1 MRLIVPVAH
10 VVHPN
15 TFVGI
20 RGMDKLAAADINAD
34 VGDAVLIGIF
44 EENQVARLEQ
54 AIRDLFAVVVLLG
67 RRAREGNSVSGTE
80 NIANEAGTVKA
91 GTRCAAHDIAG
102 AAKRIRGSD
111 DVPAM
116 NSGGLCLNLCNMG
129 FVIRPG
135 MRLADMCREECRC
148 AGGECRE

>member
-1 MRLIVPVAH
+1 
-10 VVHPN
+10 
-15 TFVGI
+15 
-20 RGMDKLAAADINAD
+20 MDKLAAADINAD
-34 VGDAVLIGIF
+34 VGNAVLIGIF

-54 AIRDLFAVVVLLG
+54 AIRDLFAVVVLFG
-67 RRAREGNSVSGTE
+67 RCAREGNSIGGTE
-80 NIANEAGTVKA
+80 NIANKAGTVKA
-91 GTRCAAHDIAG
+91 GTRGAAHDIAG
-102 AAKRIRGSD
+102 AAKRICGSD

-116 NSGGLCLNLCNMG
+116 NGGGLCLNLCNMG